1 MAYEKTIKKIIV
13 TMLVS
18 VTIVCTV
25 GCQKKIPKGMSEEM
39 YGYAKKISVTVH
51 KFLDGEIERSDI
63 LVLEELPEKMV
74 DHIKKEDEEIAV
86 AMALAILDD
95 DTLEHPPIEAV
106 FTVDEEIGMLCTEL
120 MIYLF
125 TEDNMSEAEDTL
137 NSIDEFLNNK

>member
-1 MAYEKTIKKIIV
+1 MKRLLKKIIV

-74 DHIKKEDEEIAV
+74 DHIKKEDEDWS
-86 AMALAILDD
+86 L
-95 DTLEHPPIEAV
+95 IEQYYN
-106 FTVDEEIGMLCTEL
+106 DEEIGMLCTEL

>member
-63 LVLEELPEKMV
+63 LVLEELPEKLV
-74 DHIKKEDEEIAV
+74 DHIKKEDEDGS
-86 AMALAILDD
+86 L
-95 DTLEHPPIEAV
+95 IEQYYN
-106 FTVDEEIGMLCTEL
+106 DEEIGMLCTEL

>member
-1 MAYEKTIKKIIV
+1 MAYEKTIKKNNCYHACFCNYC
-13 TMLVS
+13 MHS
-18 VTIVCTV
+18 RMS
-25 GCQKKIPKGMSEEM
+25 KKIPKGMSEEM

-74 DHIKKEDEEIAV
+74 DHIKKEDEDGS
-86 AMALAILDD
+86 L
-95 DTLEHPPIEAV
+95 IEQYYN
-106 FTVDEEIGMLCTEL
+106 DEEIGMLCTEL